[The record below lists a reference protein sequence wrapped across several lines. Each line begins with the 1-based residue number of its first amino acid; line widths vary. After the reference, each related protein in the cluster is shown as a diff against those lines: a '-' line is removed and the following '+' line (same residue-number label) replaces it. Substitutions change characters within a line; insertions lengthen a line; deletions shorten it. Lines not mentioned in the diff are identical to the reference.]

1 MILNSVPF
9 ASVLL
14 QNFNQIKMVS
24 SLYSPL
30 PFRFVEKNHNSQQ
43 FHFTPEFGLKH
54 EKKKN
59 ISGFFRHS
67 RFIYLKVH
75 GLPPSIM
82 QLLIKK
88 H

>member
-9 ASVLL
+9 AFYYEIL
-14 QNFNQIKMVS
+14 IK
-24 SLYSPL
+24 LKWYQAWT
-30 PFRFVEKNHNSQQ
+30 H
-43 FHFTPEFGLKH
+43 HFSFALWKKTQTPPEFGLKH

-67 RFIYLKVH
+67 RFIFLKVR

-82 QLLIKK
+82 QLLTKK